1 MISGW
6 TEEHDE
12 LREVARRFLADKSS
26 SEAVRAQADEGAAGD
41 PAVWRQM
48 AEQLGLQGLV
58 IPEEYG
64 GAGMGPIELGVVLEE
79 MGRSLYVG
87 PYFSTIALATQT
99 LTSCADEA
107 ARERWLP
114 GIADGSLTATVAIAD
129 DAFTFDAGSVATTAT
144 EVRVESGPVWTLTG
158 TKAFVID
165 GATADL
171 VLVAA
176 RVGAEIGLFAVE
188 GDVRGL
194 TREPLPTVDVTR
206 AVARLELD
214 RVPATRIAGDATSVL
229 ARAGDLAAAALS
241 AEQIGGAA
249 AALEMAVEYAKIR
262 VQFDRPIGSFQA
274 IKHRCADLLLA
285 VESGRSAAFFAS
297 ALLADD
303 DPEAPVAASV
313 AQAWCSDAYTK
324 SSREN
329 IQIHGG
335 IGYTWECDAHLYLRR
350 ATASDVLLGAPA
362 AHRARIADLVGMR
375 HDSDRPDA

>member
-12 LREVARRFLADKSS
+12 LREVARRFLTDKSS
-26 SEAVRAQADEGAAGD
+26 SEAVRAQIDNAAAGD
-41 PAVWRQM
+41 VAVWRQL
-48 AEQLGLQGLV
+48 AEQLGLPGLA

-64 GAGMGPIELGVVLEE
+64 GAGMGPVELGVVLEE
-79 MGRSLYVG
+79 MGRALYVG
-87 PYFSTIALATQT
+87 PFFSTVALAAQT
-99 LTSCADEA
+99 LTSCTDDD
-107 ARERWLP
+107 ARARWLP
-114 GIADGSLTATVAIAD
+114 GIADGSVTATVAIAD
-129 DAFTFDAGSVATTAT
+129 DAFTFDTSALVTTAT
-144 EVRVESGPVWTLTG
+144 EVRGESGPVWTLTG
-158 TKAFVID
+158 TKAFVLD

-176 RVGAEIGLFAVE
+176 RVGDEVGLFAVE
-188 GDVRGL
+188 GSALGL
-194 TREPLPTVDVTR
+194 TREPLATVDLTR

-214 RVPATRIAGDATSVL
+214 RVAATRIAGDIGAVL
-229 ARAGDLAAAALS
+229 GRAGDLAAAALS
-241 AEQIGGAA
+241 AEQVGGAA

-285 VESGRSAAFFAS
+285 VESGRSAAFFAA

-303 DPEAPVAASV
+303 DPEGPVAASV
-313 AQAWCSDAYTK
+313 AQAWCSSAY
-324 SSREN
+324 SRASREN

-335 IGYTWECDAHLYLRR
+335 IGYTWECDAHLHLRR

-362 AHRARIADLVGMR
+362 AHRARIADLLGM
-375 HDSDRPDA
+375 

>member
-12 LREVARRFLADKSS
+12 LREVVRRFLADKSS
-26 SEAVRAQADEGAAGD
+26 SEAVRAQADAGAAGD
-41 PAVWRQM
+41 LAVWRQM
-48 AEQLGLQGLV
+48 AEQLGLQGLA

-64 GAGMGPIELGVVLEE
+64 GAGMGPVELGVVLEE
-79 MGRSLYVG
+79 MGRALYVG
-87 PYFSTIALATQT
+87 PYFSTVALAAQT
-99 LTSCADEA
+99 LTSCDDPA
-107 ARERWLP
+107 AREAWLP
-114 GIADGSLTATVAIAD
+114 GIADGSVTATVAVAD
-129 DAFTFDAGSVATTAT
+129 DAFTFATDSVVTTAT
-144 EVRVESGPVWTLTG
+144 ETPGESAPDWTLTG
-158 TKAFVID
+158 TKAFVVD

-188 GDVRGL
+188 GDARGL

-206 AVARLELD
+206 AVVRLELD
-214 RVPATRIAGDATSVL
+214 QVAATRIAGDARAVL
-229 ARAGDLAAAALS
+229 ARAGDLAAAALA
-241 AEQIGGAA
+241 AEQVGGAA

-285 VESGRSAAFFAS
+285 VESGRSAAFFAA
-297 ALLADD
+297 ALLAEEDA
-303 DPEAPVAASV
+303 EGPVAASV
-313 AQAWCSDAYTK
+313 AQAWCSDAY
-324 SSREN
+324 SQASREN

-362 AHRARIADLVGMR
+362 AHRARIADLVGM
-375 HDSDRPDA
+375 

>member
-26 SEAVRAQADEGAAGD
+26 SEAVRAQADAGAAGD

-99 LTSCADEA
+99 LTCCADEA

-362 AHRARIADLVGMR
+362 AHRARIADLVGM
-375 HDSDRPDA
+375 